1 MNQLRCVHRVIL
13 TFEELN
19 KTLASQIPADETE
32 SASSFAEQKRVAAV
46 ERNGMKWFQIAGI
59 VCASILLERL
69 MLAMLGHFFGRGGSK
84 V

>member
-13 TFEELN
+13 TFNELN

-32 SASSFAEQKRVAAV
+32 SASSFAEQIRVAAG
-46 ERNGMKWFQIAGI
+46 ERNGMKWFQIVGI

-69 MLAMLGHFFGRGGSK
+69 ILAMLGHFFGKGGSK